1 MSSASDYPRLIDPDR
16 AVQLVLEVAGEPE
29 PEVVALDQAVG
40 RVLAQEVVADRDY
53 PPFRRAMMDGFAVC
67 SADAGKA
74 VQLIGTLA
82 AGDPPGFE
90 VTPGH
95 CVAIFTGAACPPG
108 ADAVVPHENAVCQDQ
123 RVILPRVVAAG
134 AHLAA
139 VGSEC
144 PAATVLFRPGQPIT
158 PLVVAVLAT
167 CGVAR
172 VRVWRLPRLRI
183 ISTGSELV
191 PCDQAPSPWQI
202 RNSNGPML
210 AAMAQAMGLPRPG
223 ALHVADRLEAIVDAL
238 HQTQDADFV
247 LLSGG
252 VSAGTFDLV
261 PKAVTAWGGKIVFHK
276 VSQKPGK
283 PLLVAI
289 RGHQV
294 IFGLPGNPLAC
305 HLGFDR
311 YVASAIRQRLG
322 RPPLPQPCAGVL
334 ASPLRW
340 KGGRT
345 FFLLARAEAT
355 EGAPAPWSVE
365 PLAGTSSAD
374 LFTPSRA
381 NCYLRLPPGQ
391 GELPPGTR
399 IPFTWVGILD
409 G

>member
-1 MSSASDYPRLIDPDR
+1 M
-16 AVQLVLEVAGEPE
+16 QLVLDVAGGPE
-29 PEVVALDQAVG
+29 PEMVALEDSVG
-40 RVLAQEVVADRDY
+40 RVLAQEVAADRDY
-53 PPFRRAMMDGFAVC
+53 PPFARAMMDGFAVC
-67 SADAGKA
+67 SADAGQT
-74 VQLIGTLA
+74 VRLIGTVA
-82 AGDPPGFE
+82 AGDPPGLE

-108 ADAVVPHENAVCQDQ
+108 ADAVVPHESAVRDQ
-123 RVILPRVVAAG
+123 QQVALPAVVPPG

-144 PAATVLFRPGQPIT
+144 PSGTVLFRAGQPIT

-167 CGVAR
+167 FGVAS
-172 VRVWRLPRLRI
+172 VRVWRSPRVRI

-191 PCDQAPSPWQI
+191 PCHQTPSPWQI

-210 AAMAQAMGLPRPG
+210 AAMAQAMGLPRP
-223 ALHVADRLEAIVDAL
+223 ATVHVNDRLEAIVQALDA
-238 HQTQDADFV
+238 TQDADFILV
-247 LLSGG
+247 SGG

-261 PKAVTAWGGKIVFHK
+261 PEAVVAWGGQIVFHK

-283 PLLVAI
+283 PLLVAV
-289 RGHQV
+289 RGPQV
-294 IFGLPGNPLAC
+294 VFGLPGNPLAC

-311 YVASAIRQRLG
+311 YVAAAIRQRLG
-322 RPPLPQPCAGVL
+322 LPPLPQPWPGVL

-345 FFLLARAEAT
+345 FFLLARAERA
-355 EGAPAPWSVE
+355 EDAAAPWSLR
-365 PLAGTSSAD
+365 PLSGTSSAD

-381 NCYLRLPPGQ
+381 NCYIRLPPGQ
-391 GELPPGTR
+391 GELAPGTR
-399 IPFTWVGILD
+399 IPFTWIGALD